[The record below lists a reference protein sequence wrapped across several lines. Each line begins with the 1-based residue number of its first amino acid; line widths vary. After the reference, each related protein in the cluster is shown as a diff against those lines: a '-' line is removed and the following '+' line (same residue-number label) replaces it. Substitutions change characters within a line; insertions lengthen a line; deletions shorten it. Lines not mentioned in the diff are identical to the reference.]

1 MSDTTS
7 PPTAVAVLGYG
18 GLLPFLAT
26 AIAATLPV
34 SWASPAAFGFMAW
47 SAAVLAFLGGLQ
59 WGIAL
64 QPGAD
69 RFAERLTVG
78 ILPVLAAALAIPL
91 GLRWGVVLLLA
102 GFVLLLVWDRR
113 RNRGLMPDW
122 YVPLRI
128 RLTAAVAVC
137 HLVFLGHFVAG

>member
-1 MSDTTS
+1 MSDSASPHPAVTT
-7 PPTAVAVLGYG
+7 LGYC
-18 GLLPFLAT
+18 GLIPFLVT
-26 AIAATLPV
+26 VIGATLPIA
-34 SWASPAAFGFMAW
+34 WAPVAAFGFMAY

-64 QPGAD
+64 QPGVD
-69 RFAERLTVG
+69 RFAERLSVG

-102 GFVLLLVWDRR
+102 GFMLLLAWDRK
-113 RNRGLMPDW
+113 RNRGFMPDW

-128 RLTAAVAVC
+128 RLTAVVAVC
-137 HLVFLGHFVAG
+137 HLVFLGHFVTG

>member
-1 MSDTTS
+1 MSETAK
-7 PPTAVAVLGYG
+7 PPVAVTVLGHG

-26 AIAATLPV
+26 TIGATLPFA
-34 SWASPAAFGFMAW
+34 WASVAAFGFMAW

-64 QPGAD
+64 QPGVD
-69 RFAERLTVG
+69 RFAERLSVG

-102 GFVLLLVWDRR
+102 GFVLLLAWDRK
-113 RNRGLMPDW
+113 RNRGFMPDW

-128 RLTAAVAVC
+128 RLTAIVAVC
-137 HLVFLGHFVAG
+137 HLIFLGHFVTG